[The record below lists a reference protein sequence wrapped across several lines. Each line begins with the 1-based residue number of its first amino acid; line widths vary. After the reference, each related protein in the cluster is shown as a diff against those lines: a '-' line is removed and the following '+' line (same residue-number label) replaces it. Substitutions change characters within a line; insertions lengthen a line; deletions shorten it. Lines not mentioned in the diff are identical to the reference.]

1 MRFLGAGGIQ
11 IPLTPG
17 PDVIALWSGGIIK
30 GPDLKGMV
38 GHIITNSFHPVYLL
52 AIYPEEMS
60 EYIDHHRALEIPR
73 FPGPERPVLES
84 KRKNKNVMRRM
95 EPASGR

>member
-1 MRFLGAGGIQ
+1 MRLLGAGGIQ

-17 PDVIALWSGGIIK
+17 PDAIALWSGDIIK
-30 GPDLKGMV
+30 DPDLKGMV
-38 GHIITNSFHPVYLL
+38 GHIIIDSFHSVYLL
-52 AIYPEEMS
+52 AEEMA

-84 KRKNKNVMRRM
+84 KRKDKNVMRRM
-95 EPASGR
+95 EPASGC